1 MQQFK
6 VIKDSTGF
14 EVEEYYGAKGVDEWS
29 AKSWEKEISEHDV
42 SLSVEW
48 SKLSTLIYWLM
59 HLFWIF
65 VLLII

>member
-42 SLSVEW
+42 SLSVE
-48 SKLSTLIYWLM
+48 
-59 HLFWIF
+59 
-65 VLLII
+65 